1 MIYRFKRSY
10 QKTTDRFPYLLMS
23 DLHIGAA
30 SCDKELIASELQW
43 ARDNKARVAI
53 AGDVFDLLLP
63 KDHKRFNP
71 TVLDPLIRN
80 TDSVL
85 NATLNMGVKILK
97 PYADLIDLI
106 GCGNHETSITK
117 YHATDI
123 IALLCERLS
132 TPKHQVQHGGYT
144 GAWVNTYSRPSGGD
158 GGGTGSFVIRYHH
171 GMGGAAPVTK
181 GLIDFARFSSWMRDA
196 DVIWFGHKHNR
207 TLAHVRES
215 RIPRQ
220 GDDFELRDVFHV
232 QTSSYDTDQ
241 HPQFDSEGTYTTNW
255 GTEKGFAPQGRG
267 GAKLW
272 VSIDART
279 ARPRI
284 EVVM

>member
-1 MIYRFKRSY
+1 MIYRFKRAY
-10 QKTTDRFPYLLMS
+10 QKTADRFPYLLMS

-30 SCDKELIASELQW
+30 SCDKELITSELQW
-43 ARDNKARVAI
+43 AKDNKARVAI

-97 PYADLIDLI
+97 PFADCIDLI

-144 GAWVNTYSRPSGGD
+144 GAWVNTYRRESGCSGQ
-158 GGGTGSFVIRYHH
+158 FVIRYHH

-215 RIPRQ
+215 RIPLQ

-272 VSIDART
+272 VSIDAHT

>member
-1 MIYRFKRSY
+1 MIYRFKRAY

-220 GDDFELRDVFHV
+220 GSDFELRDVFHV

-272 VSIDART
+272 VSIESKSAK
-279 ARPRI
+279 PRI

>member
-10 QKTTDRFPYLLMS
+10 QKTADRFPYLLMS

-30 SCDKELIASELQW
+30 SCDKELITSELQW

-97 PYADLIDLI
+97 PFADCIDLI

-144 GAWVNTYSRPSGGD
+144 GAWVNTYRRESGCSGD
-158 GGGTGSFVIRYHH
+158 FTVWYHH
-171 GMGGAAPVTK
+171 GAGGAAPVTK
-181 GLIDFARFSSWMRDA
+181 GIINFHRFSTWVRDA
-196 DVIWFGHKHNR
+196 NVIWEGHIHSR
-207 TLAHVRES
+207 FVSHVLEQ
-215 RIPRQ
+215 RIPRE
-220 GDDFELRDVFHV
+220 GEDFELRDVYHI
-232 QTSSYDTDQ
+232 QTSSYDSGK
-241 HPQFDSEGTYTTNW
+241 HRKFDRDGNYNTNW
-255 GTEKGFAPQGRG
+255 GVEKGFAPQGRG
-267 GAKLW
+267 GARLW

>member
-1 MIYRFKRSY
+1 MIHRFKRKYEKSS
-10 QKTTDRFPYLLMS
+10 DRFPYLLMS

-30 SCDKELIASELQW
+30 SCDKDLIVSELQW
-43 ARDNKARVAI
+43 ARENKARVAI

-85 NATLNMGVKILK
+85 NATLNMGSKILK

-106 GCGNHETSITK
+106 GCGNHETAITK

-132 TPKHQVQHGGYT
+132 TPKHQVRHGGYT
-144 GAWVNTYSRPSGGD
+144 GAWVNHYSRASGCS
-158 GGGTGSFVIRYHH
+158 GTFTVWYHH
-171 GMGGAAPVTK
+171 GTGGSSPVTK
-181 GLIDFARFSSWMRDA
+181 GIINFHRFSTWVRDA
-196 DVIWFGHKHNR
+196 DVIWSGHRHTR
-207 TLAHVRES
+207 FVSHVQEA
-215 RIPRQ
+215 RIPNQ
-220 GDDFELRDVFHV
+220 GDRFELRNVYHL
-232 QTSSYDTDQ
+232 QTSSYDSGD
-241 HPQFDSEGTYTTNW
+241 HEQFDSEGSYTTNW
-255 GTEKGFAPQGRG
+255 AVEKAFAPQGRG
-267 GAKLW
+267 GAKVW
-272 VSIDART
+272 ISIDAKT
-279 ARPRI
+279 ARPRV